1 MSEESIL
8 PENVFE
14 GRIDGMDIRWGE
26 IGQERF
32 LRQTNEEMR
41 AKIKGHTEASVY
53 SSAKRLQGTKAKIL
67 YGHLSFGIS
76 SLHDT

>member
-1 MSEESIL
+1 MSQESI

-14 GRIDGMDIRWGE
+14 GRINGIDIRWGE
-26 IGQERF
+26 MGQERF